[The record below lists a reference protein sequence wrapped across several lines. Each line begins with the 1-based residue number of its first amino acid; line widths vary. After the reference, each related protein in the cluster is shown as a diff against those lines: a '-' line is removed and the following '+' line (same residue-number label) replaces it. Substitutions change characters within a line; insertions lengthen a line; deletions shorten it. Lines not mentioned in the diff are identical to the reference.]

1 MGVASGGREHGDDEH
16 RDLDRDEL
24 LAIDVP
30 GLLAAGIADEAGRIR
45 GEVQGTGQAAAAV
58 QLEASGLP
66 LDMLGRMLTMV
77 NRHTWQAAV
86 ADVDVIVEE
95 PDKRGFPRAGEIVR
109 AGIAA
114 CRDGDEYVLFARWLA
129 NVYGLAAIGAQAP
142 RGDDETG

>member
-1 MGVASGGREHGDDEH
+1 VSGSERDEH
-16 RDLDRDEL
+16 RDLDREEL

-30 GLLAAGIADEAGRIR
+30 ALLAAGISDGAGRIR
-45 GEVQGTGQAAAAV
+45 GELQGTGQAAASV
-58 QLEASGLP
+58 QLAASGLP
-66 LDMLGRMLTMV
+66 LQMLGRMLTMV

-95 PDKRGFPRAGEIVR
+95 PEKRGHPGAARIVR

-129 NVYGLAAIGAQAP
+129 NVYALAAIDAAAAG
-142 RGDDETG
+142 G

>member
-1 MGVASGGREHGDDEH
+1 MTGPDDEH
-16 RDLDRDEL
+16 RDLDRDDL

-30 GLLAAGIADEAGRIR
+30 SLLAGGIGDRAGHLR
-45 GEVQGTGQAAAAV
+45 GEVQGTASTAAAV
-58 QLEASGLP
+58 QIEAEGLP

-95 PDKRGFPRAGEIVR
+95 PARRGYPRAASIVR

-129 NVYGLAAIGAQAP
+129 NVYALAALRAATDPGASGGP
-142 RGDDETG
+142 GTG

>member
-1 MGVASGGREHGDDEH
+1 MDEH
-16 RDLDRDEL
+16 RDLGREEL

-30 GLLAAGIADEAGRIR
+30 ALLAAGISDGVGRIR
-45 GEVQGTGQAAAAV
+45 GELQGTGQAAAAV

-86 ADVDVIVEE
+86 ADVAVIVEE
-95 PDKRGFPRAGEIVR
+95 PDKRGFPEASRIVR

-114 CRDGDEYVLFARWLA
+114 CRDGDEYGLFARWLA
-129 NVYGLAAIGAQAP
+129 NVYGLAAIRAADA
-142 RGDDETG
+142 RGDAG

>member
-1 MGVASGGREHGDDEH
+1 VPGSGAAGEH
-16 RDLDRDEL
+16 RDLSRDEL

-30 GLLAAGIADEAGRIR
+30 ALLETGISDDAGRIR
-45 GEVQGTGQAAAAV
+45 GELQGTGQAAAGV

-77 NRHTWQAAV
+77 NRHTWQAAIV
-86 ADVDVIVEE
+86 DVDVIVEE
-95 PDKRGFPRAGEIVR
+95 PEKRGFPHAAEIVR

-129 NVYGLAAIGAQAP
+129 NVYSLATIGTARREQPSGGGQAG
-142 RGDDETG
+142 R